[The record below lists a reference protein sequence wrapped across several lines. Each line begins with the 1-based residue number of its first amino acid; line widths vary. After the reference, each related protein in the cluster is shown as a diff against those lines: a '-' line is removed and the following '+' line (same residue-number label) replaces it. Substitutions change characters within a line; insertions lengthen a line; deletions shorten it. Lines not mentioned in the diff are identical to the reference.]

1 MQTHER
7 PRFPFQPDYA
17 VPPGRT
23 LKEIIDHLGIDP
35 TKLASLTGLPEP
47 LIHQLINGDVELTP
61 DTAIQLERATE
72 LPAQTW
78 NNLEENF
85 RKQLAGSARK

>member
-17 VPPGRT
+17 IPPGRT
-23 LKEIIDHLGIDP
+23 LKETIDHLGIAP
-35 TKLASLTGLPEP
+35 TKLASWTRLPEP
-47 LIHQLINGDVELTP
+47 LIHQFINGDAELTP
-61 DTAIQLERATE
+61 DTAIQLERATG

-85 RKQLAGSARK
+85 RKQLARLERK